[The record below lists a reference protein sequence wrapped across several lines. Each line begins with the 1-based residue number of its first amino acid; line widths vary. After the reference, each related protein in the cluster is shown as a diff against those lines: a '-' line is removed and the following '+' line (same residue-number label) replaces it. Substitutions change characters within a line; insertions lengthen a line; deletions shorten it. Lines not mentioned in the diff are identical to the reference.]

1 MRSLLA
7 LALVAVLA
15 APLSAQQR
23 SDQAR
28 LSFGVG
34 IGYNGGTTL
43 WNVPFQ
49 PMSIDG
55 NVDTVDLTRRA
66 RPTLGIT
73 FLGTYYPNARVG
85 FTAEAHLVGLGHEDR
100 CFVRSTPAYTYNQE
114 ICTNING
121 RQTRGSSSALTVG
134 AMVRP
139 FPWASLQPYLRANVG
154 FLADQQSGT
163 QMLATYF
170 NAEEITYIFYRDN
183 DATAMR
189 PMAALAAGATAFIGR
204 SYQVRLEVKDNI
216 VPLEEVTGPQPGP
229 NALADS
235 RVVYRH
241 VPSFSVALE
250 VVLEKRRGRRY

>member
-1 MRSLLA
+1 MRLLLA
-7 LALVAVLA
+7 LALVAVVA

-34 IGYNGGTTL
+34 VGYTGGTTL

-49 PMSIDG
+49 PMVIDG

-66 RPTLGIT
+66 RPSISIT
-73 FLGTYYPNARVG
+73 FLGAYYPNARIG

-100 CFVRSTPAYTYNQE
+100 CFVRSTPAYTFNQE
-114 ICTNING
+114 VCTNING
-121 RQTRGSSSALTVG
+121 RQTRGSASALTVG

-139 FPWASLQPYLRANVG
+139 LPWAALQPYLRANVG
-154 FLADQQSGT
+154 FFADQQSGS

-170 NAEEITYIFYRDN
+170 SGEEITYIFYNDN
-183 DATAMR
+183 DATTMR
-189 PMAALAAGATAFIGR
+189 LMAALAGGATAFIGR
-204 SYQVRLEVKDNI
+204 SYQVRFEVKDNI
-216 VPLEEVTGPQPGP
+216 VPLEEVTGPTGGP
-229 NALADS
+229 NTTPDS

-241 VPSFSVALE
+241 VPSFTIALE